1 MTLIPITGSSDSAS
15 VSATVASLTGMVAG
29 KKYLFV
35 SSTNCWIKQGS
46 AILLTCVSKANF
58 ADTDYFTLSIDG
70 TGVTYEFDKAG
81 DGVTAGNVQVNI
93 STDTTAADCAA
104 RLRTAIL
111 ANQATLTVTDNV
123 DGTLTIS
130 IGDGPIITTTESVTN
145 AGFTI
150 TAAAPPASAA
160 DGSMYVPANVQVIL
174 DGNYGPRLGVIR
186 NTADGSASLT
196 RVLNTL

>member
-1 MTLIPITGSSDSAS
+1 MTLVPITGSSDSS
-15 VSATVASLTGMVAG
+15 TVTATVASLTGMVAN

-46 AILLTCVSKANF
+46 AILLTCVTQANF
-58 ADTDYFTLSIDG
+58 ADSDFFTLNIDG
-70 TGVTYEFDKAG
+70 VATVYEFDKAG
-81 DGVTAGNVQVNI
+81 NGVTAGRVQVNI
-93 STDTTAADCAA
+93 STDTTAATCAA

-111 ANQATLTVTDNV
+111 ANQTTLTVTDNT

-130 IGDGPIITTTESVTN
+130 VGDGPTLTYSENVAN

-150 TAAAPPASAA
+150 AAAAPPASAA

-174 DGNYGPRLGVIR
+174 DGNYGPTLGVIR
-186 NTADGSASLT
+186 NSADGSASLT

>member
-1 MTLIPITGSSDSAS
+1 MPLVPITGSSDSS
-15 VSATVASLTGMVAG
+15 TVTATVASLTGMVAG
-29 KKYLFV
+29 KKYMFV

-46 AILLTCVSKANF
+46 AILLTCVAQANF
-58 ADTDYFTLSIDG
+58 ADSDYFTLSIDG
-70 TGVTYEFDKAG
+70 VPVIYEFDKAG
-81 DGVTAGNVQVNI
+81 DGVTSGRVQVNI
-93 STDTTAADCAA
+93 SADTTAATCAA

-111 ANQATLTVTDNV
+111 ANQSTLTVTDNT

-130 IGDGPIITTTESVTN
+130 IGDGPIISTTENVAN

-150 TAAAPPASAA
+150 AAAAPPASAA

-186 NTADGSASLT
+186 NSADGSASLT
-196 RVLNTL
+196 RLLNTI